1 MPTELKSRIKF
12 YAMAALCIIPV
23 ATALAVLLSFL
34 LAKSAPP
41 AEPQPTTLQTQI
53 TTTLPI
59 EQSLPPSA
67 FAQTDFVTEGE
78 YLSCPAGDAILGI
91 DVSHHQQEIDWA
103 QVKESGIQFV
113 MVRLGYRGLSAE
125 GTLYTDRYVHQN
137 LQGAREAGLLVGA
150 YFYSQAISTE
160 EAVAEAE
167 YALSILGDFDL
178 DLPLTY
184 DWEEETR
191 NAGMDPQ
198 TVTDC
203 AVAFCQVV
211 EQAGLDT
218 MIYFNS
224 YQATELMHLLQ
235 LTRYPWWLAMY
246 NREKEFPCRFD
257 MWQYTSSGSVPGI
270 EGNVDMNLLFPS
282 EDIP

>member
-1 MPTELKSRIKF
+1 ML
-12 YAMAALCIIPV
+12 ALCIIP
-23 ATALAVLLSFL
+23 ATLCISLLLSFL
-34 LAKSAPP
+34 LAKAAPQAQP
-41 AEPQPTTLQTQI
+41 QSTTAETQPP
-53 TTTLPI
+53 TTLPI
-59 EQSLPPSA
+59 AQALPPSA
-67 FAQTDFVTEGE
+67 FRQEDFVYEND
-78 YLSCPAGDAILGI
+78 YLTCPAGDALLGI
-91 DVSHHQQEIDWA
+91 DVSHHQQQIDWQ
-103 QVKESGIQFV
+103 QVKAAGIEFV
-113 MVRLGYRGLSAE
+113 MVRLGYRGLSPE
-125 GTLYTDRYVHQN
+125 GNLYTDRFVHQN
-137 LQGAREAGLLVGA
+137 LQGAREAGILVGA
-150 YFYSQAISTE
+150 YFYSQATSTE

-167 YALSILGDFDL
+167 YALSILGDFEL

-184 DWEEETR
+184 DWEEEKR
-191 NAGMDPQ
+191 NVGMDPQ

-211 EQAGLDT
+211 EQAGIDT

-246 NREKEFPCRFD
+246 NRDKDFPCRFD
-257 MWQYTSSGSVPGI
+257 MWQYTASGHVPGI

>member
-1 MPTELKSRIKF
+1 MPVETKNRRKV
-12 YAMAALCIIPV
+12 YAIAALCIIPA
-23 ATALAVLLSFL
+23 ATALALLLSFL
-34 LAKSAPP
+34 LAMAAPP
-41 AEPQPTTLQTQI
+41 AEPLPTTIPTQPQPTLF
-53 TTTLPI
+53 I

-67 FAQTDFVTEGE
+67 FDQADFVPQGS
-78 YLSCPAGDAILGI
+78 YLSCPAGDAVLGI
-91 DVSHHQQEIDWA
+91 DVSHHQQEIDWD
-103 QVKESGIQFV
+103 QVKNAGIEFV
-113 MVRLGYRGLSAE
+113 MVRLGYRGLSEE
-125 GTLYTDRYVHQN
+125 GDLYTDRYVHQN
-137 LQGAREAGLLVGA
+137 LQGARAAGLLVGA
-150 YFYSQAISTE
+150 YFYSQARSTE
-160 EAVAEAE
+160 EAAAEAE

-184 DWEEETR
+184 DWEEEKR

-211 EQAGLDT
+211 EQAGRDT

-257 MWQYTSSGSVPGI
+257 MWQYTDSGSVPGI